1 MPGYLSNL
9 IRNGARPVAP
19 PRRPSLLAAALPLRT
34 MTLDW
39 PVAKPRSIPTNVP
52 APNRVDSPAKASN
65 QAASVP
71 FAKEGTPPQ
80 QTDPA
85 PPPVRSTLPA
95 DGIEKPAPAILAR
108 ADGELSLRR
117 APIEISDS
125 RAIEPALPPARSA
138 VPETESED
146 IVPTIVAPVSVEKPQ
161 RPTPVEISSS
171 PIIERQTPS
180 VPSIKPAPMPVPRI
194 EFSSSKAP
202 IRDAPSSQPAS
213 AGTITQ
219 SSEPLR
225 WSALDRALPAPIVTR
240 DFSAASQNVPAR
252 RAQSPSLDSP
262 KPEEPLPANRPGQP
276 LPSRPSS
283 ARSLS
288 PVRLA
293 EISVR
298 EDVRH
303 RQLPTRVPEEPR
315 LIIQRLDV
323 QIINESA
330 PVHRRAVASRSPV
343 APRADADPLCLDRR
357 HVRRLL

>member
-52 APNRVDSPAKASN
+52 AREPAVDSPAKASN
-65 QAASVP
+65 QAASIP
-71 FAKEGTPPQ
+71 SAEEGTPPQ

-108 ADGELSLRR
+108 ADGELSSRR

-161 RPTPVEISSS
+161 RRTPVEISSS

-180 VPSIKPAPMPVPRI
+180 VPSIKPVPMPVPRI

-262 KPEEPLPANRPGQP
+262 KPEEPLPANRPGQH
-276 LPSRPSS
+276 RS
-283 ARSLS
+283 ARSPS

-298 EDVRH
+298 EDARH